1 MSLPRRLA
9 ATIVAAAIP
18 ATVLADTSHGE
29 ANFTGPLVTPA
40 VNTLPVGRVNI
51 EPYLIHTNV
60 RGWYANNG
68 DRHAEKP
75 TLRQWQ
81 VAVPIIYGLTN
92 NISVQATLNAAR
104 TSVDGRHSD
113 GLRMGDTTLR
123 VQSRLKAPEADGTGL
138 VLAAS
143 LAQRLPTGKHHHL
156 DTNPLNGIG
165 DGTMRTT
172 LAFGAQE
179 LHWLDNGQAL
189 RWRGQLAWSPTPGRV
204 RIRGASVY
212 GTTTGFRGYAEPRQ
226 AWNASLAAEYLLNS
240 RWVLVGE
247 AIWNRS
253 SGTRVHDTSYRDGSY
268 TFYPSSA
275 FSLAPAVEYHFSP
288 TMGLI
293 AGVQFTVGG
302 RSASS
307 FVAPQVAL
315 NMLF

>member
-1 MSLPRRLA
+1 MLA
-9 ATIVAAAIP
+9 ATLVAAASP
-18 ATVLADTSHGE
+18 AIGLAQSTHGE

-40 VNTLPVGRVNI
+40 VNTLPVGKINV

-60 RGWYANNG
+60 RGWFENDG
-68 DRHAEKP
+68 DRVAEKP

-81 VAVPIIYGLTN
+81 IAVPVIYGLTE
-92 NISVQATLNAAR
+92 NISVQATLNGAR

-123 VQSRLKAPEADGTGL
+123 VQSRLRAPEADGTGL

-143 LAQRLPTGKHHHL
+143 LAQRLPTGQHHQL
-156 DTNPLNGIG
+156 DTNPLNGMG
-165 DGTMRTT
+165 DGSMRTT
-172 LAFGAQE
+172 LAFGAQQ

-189 RWRGQLAWSPTPGRV
+189 RWRGQLAWSPVPGRV
-204 RIRGASVY
+204 RVRGVSVY
-212 GTTTGFRGYAEPRQ
+212 GTGNGFRGYAEPGQ

-247 AIWNRS
+247 AIWNRTG
-253 SGTRVHDTSYRDGSY
+253 GTRVNGAASGRGAY
-268 TFYPSSA
+268 TFYPGSA

-302 RSASS
+302 RSASD